1 MINQLLAMRVF
12 ARVVEAGSFTKAAD
26 SLAMPK
32 TSVSKLINEL
42 ESHLRVRLLQR
53 TTRRVTVTDQGA
65 AYYQQS
71 APLLRELEALDST
84 FQSAQAL
91 PSGKLRVDVGSS
103 TATAVLIPQLP
114 AFFARYP
121 DIEVEMGVSD
131 RAVDLVSENIDCAIR
146 GGPLGD
152 VALAARALGGA
163 SWTTCASP
171 AYLERFGTPQHP
183 SELETHHRVI
193 AYNSARTQRVLP
205 ARFQRGNEQIEV
217 IGRGPFSTNESNA
230 HLAAGLAGLRVIHS
244 FTYTVQPAIARGEL
258 VPILQDWRPAPYPFH
273 ALYPPNRHLSHRTRV
288 FIDWLVECFATLA

>member
-1 MINQLLAMRVF
+1 MLNQLLAMRVF

-26 SLAMPK
+26 SLNMPK

-42 ESHLRVRLLQR
+42 ETHLRVRLLQR

-71 APLLRELEALDST
+71 AVLLREMDALDST

-91 PSGKLRVDVGSS
+91 PSGKLRVEVGSS

-131 RAVDLVSENIDCAIR
+131 RPVDLVSDNIDCAIR

-163 SWTTCASP
+163 SWTTCAAP

-183 SELETHHRVI
+183 SELEQGHRMV
-193 AYNSARTQRVLP
+193 AYHSARTQRVLP
-205 ARFQRGNEQIEV
+205 ARFQRGDEQFEV

-230 HLAAGLAGLRVIHS
+230 HLAAGVAGLGVIHS
-244 FTYTVQPAIARGEL
+244 FTYTVQGAIERGEL
-258 VPILQDWRPAPYPFH
+258 VQILQDWRPAPYPFH